1 MEKLRLIR
9 RFGAA
14 LLKLCPGKVAAYLIC
29 SFVSQTAIP
38 LAIPLAVA
46 KLTNDALVTGQNSA
60 PHTQGIIPTY
70 VYWLALTLLLV
81 PTRMLFRLAQT
92 NMDGQMETHLR
103 RELFSK
109 VIRQTPEF
117 FHRYNPAQL
126 TNILTQTTVEAQQ
139 AVRAILVDPFLQLAS
154 LGLATILI
162 ISSLKE
168 IHDTR
173 AWWIVVLMVLF
184 GALSVSVV
192 QLKGEKP
199 VYQSQRDLQEQRFAI
214 SGLVDSAVKSPEE
227 IQCMHAEPLLTER
240 HSSALGVLMRLKKR
254 FVLTM
259 ETVNSA
265 IGLPTDVIQAG
276 VLGLVVYQIY
286 TNNVAILPGTLVKLV
301 LLTSKLME
309 PFRSFAALGIVASS
323 SWPAIEVVSK
333 LLEEENRIKDRT
345 DSRRIDVL
353 DPVLRVE
360 DVTFGYA
367 PQLTQVFDHL
377 TFTAPT
383 EKITALVARMGQGK
397 TTFFRLAL
405 RFYEPEKGQV
415 LLGGFSATQF
425 TLESLRQHVVMMSQF
440 PAFFHDTVRDNFRIA
455 KADAKDEEILS
466 ICKTTGLLPI
476 LQKAIGPDPL
486 GMNFAAGA
494 MLSGGQKR
502 LFALTRCLLRNPTFL
517 FLDEPTTNMSN
528 DEKYQLIPMM
538 KAACRGRTVIVVDH
552 DIPWLL
558 QFCDHFL
565 VLEGGHIVQEG
576 PGDQLLREPGLLKEL
591 YTLTFPV
598 EEDFALK
605 SGRAAAR

>member
-1 MEKLRLIR
+1 
-9 RFGAA
+9 
-14 LLKLCPGKVAAYLIC
+14 
-29 SFVSQTAIP
+29 
-38 LAIPLAVA
+38 VA
-46 KLTNDALVTGQNSA
+46 KLTNDALVAGQNS
-60 PHTQGIIPTY
+60 PGHTQGIIPTY
-70 VYWLALTLLLV
+70 VYWLALTFLLI

-126 TNILTQTTVEAQQ
+126 TNILTQTAVEAQQ
-139 AVRAILVDPFLQLAS
+139 AVRAILVDPLLQLAS
-154 LGLATILI
+154 LALATMLI
-162 ISSLKE
+162 ISALKE
-168 IHDTR
+168 IHDSR
-173 AWWIVVLMVLF
+173 AWWIVILMVLF

-199 VYQSQRDLQEQRFAI
+199 VYENQRDLQEQRFAV

-227 IQCMHAEPLLTER
+227 IQCMHAEPLFSER
-240 HSSALGVLMRLKKR
+240 HSSGLGVLMRLKRR

-265 IGLPTDVIQAG
+265 IGLPTDVIQAV

-333 LLEEENRIKDRT
+333 LLEEENRIKDRK
-345 DSRRIDVL
+345 DSRQIDVL
-353 DPVLRVE
+353 DPVLQVE
-360 DVTFGYA
+360 DVTFGYG
-367 PQLTQVFDHL
+367 PQANVFDHL

-383 EKITALVARMGQGK
+383 GKITGLVARMGQGK

-405 RFYEPEKGQV
+405 RFYEPEKGQI

-425 TLESLRQHVVMMSQF
+425 TLNSLRQHAVMMSQF

-455 KADAKDEEILS
+455 KADASDEEILS
-466 ICKTTGLLPI
+466 LCKTTGLLSI

-486 GMNFAAGA
+486 GLNFAAGA

-576 PGDQLLREPGLLKEL
+576 PGDQLLKEPGLLKEL

-598 EEDFALK
+598 EENFALK
-605 SGRAAAR
+605 SGRAATR